1 MLPLDADGNFGENK
15 CHPRPFD
22 IVAAVNPGA
31 GPLWREFL
39 RRSRDVGT
47 ASKLAG
53 GLAPMKTDLMPHAC
67 APSAVRISVL
77 KPHFFTESGV
87 VRAKEARR

>member
-1 MLPLDADGNFGENK
+1 MNT
-15 CHPRPFD
+15 
-22 IVAAVNPGA
+22 GA

-53 GLAPMKTDLMPHAC
+53 GLATMKTDLMPDAC
-67 APSAVRISVL
+67 ALSAVRVFVS
-77 KPHFFTESGV
+77 KPHFFCEPGV
-87 VRAKEARR
+87 VRSKEARR